1 MLKFRILSVL
11 GLLLPLSFGIRAEE
25 RGSDVAAAMQ
35 EVSRP
40 VIGRYGM
47 AIGGSSIVSTY
58 LSPVEYTGLRLSIG
72 GEWDKV
78 APFAGGRL
86 KMHFEGNVG
95 GAWSLLNTAATAS
108 MQEIDV
114 DFSWTLERLWRFP
127 HNFTFSAGAG
137 IMAEGGAAALL
148 KNSNNPVAVNIAAA
162 VNARCEGTWQTH
174 ISRLPMLM
182 RVGMRMPL
190 AGAFFMPEY
199 GETFYEIYLGN
210 RRGLVHALYPGNR
223 KKGDRVV
230 FAQPYKG
237 SPADRAGLKIGDKIL
252 AIDGKDAR
260 GFTTEQ
266 VSALLKGDPGTQ
278 VKVTV
283 ERLDGTQYACTL
295 TRERIAIPSI
305 DRKSGF
311 PYISYALL

>member
-25 RGSDVAAAMQ
+25 RGCDVAAAMQ
-35 EVSRP
+35 GVSRP
-40 VIGRYGM
+40 VIGKYGM

-58 LSPVEYTGLRLSIG
+58 LSPVEYTGMRLSIG

-95 GAWSLLNTAATAS
+95 GVWSLLNPAATAS

-127 HNFTFSAGAG
+127 HNFTFSAGGG

-190 AGAFFMPEY
+190 VGAFFMPEY

-210 RRGLVHALYPGNR
+210 RRGLVHALYPGNYPEINLKAAVALDFGR
-223 KKGDRVV
+223 TAMEVGYMLQWRRTSANHLIERV
-230 FAQPYKG
+230 
-237 SPADRAGLKIGDKIL
+237 ADNMFFINIIPGGMGLKSKKKCC
-252 AIDGKDAR
+252 GK
-260 GFTTEQ
+260 
-266 VSALLKGDPGTQ
+266 VC
-278 VKVTV
+278 
-283 ERLDGTQYACTL
+283 Y
-295 TRERIAIPSI
+295 
-305 DRKSGF
+305 
-311 PYISYALL
+311 PY